1 MELNVRQFELKI
13 HLTSPVYTNF
23 LVGVEAGSYQLTGAG
38 FVHLFSTSC
47 LAVSLWEA
55 LRGHSKTV
63 NTTKIS
69 QVYKL
74 GFFFIFFSQK
84 CFLFFFSFLLFPL
97 SPSLSFCLLF

>member
-47 LAVSLWEA
+47 LAISLW
-55 LRGHSKTV
+55 
-63 NTTKIS
+63 
-69 QVYKL
+69 
-74 GFFFIFFSQK
+74 
-84 CFLFFFSFLLFPL
+84 
-97 SPSLSFCLLF
+97 